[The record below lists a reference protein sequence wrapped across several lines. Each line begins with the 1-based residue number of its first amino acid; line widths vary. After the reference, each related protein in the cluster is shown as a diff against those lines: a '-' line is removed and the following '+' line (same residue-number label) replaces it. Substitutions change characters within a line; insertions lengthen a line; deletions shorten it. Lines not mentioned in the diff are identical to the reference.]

1 MSRLTRTIFIVLC
14 SVAGT
19 NSSDLKYHSRYLK
32 DRNVFDFCN
41 LGNDTV
47 REITLLIKITSSRPK
62 MEIKLET
69 NEELAETIKRVTVPI
84 WLKGQ
89 FGVRNGDFQIGSYRY
104 QRKGGAEIKID
115 SRNIVIFHDPPLDIA
130 RILMSAKFLS
140 LKSSYS
146 HRTFSL

>member
-1 MSRLTRTIFIVLC
+1 M
-14 SVAGT
+14 
-19 NSSDLKYHSRYLK
+19 K

-104 QRKGGAEIKID
+104 QKKEGAEIEND
-115 SRNIVIFHDPPLDIA
+115 SNNIVTFRNPPLDVD
-130 RILMSAKFLS
+130 RLLTSGKFFELKIFVQPSQALFVTNSSTLS
-140 LKSSYS
+140 LQVFYS
-146 HRTFSL
+146 DFDKKKDIHF